1 MDKFPTVWQSK
12 FLFVIKPKEG
22 VQGIF
27 LKLEIKN
34 LTITCWGGLKG
45 VHESGSE
52 EKIVSRM
59 NVEISGFKSFI
70 QSWAREGIQFRVVD
84 KEIRDGTKT

>member
-12 FLFVIKPKEG
+12 FLFDIETEG
-22 VQGIF
+22 RSSGEF
-27 LKLEIKN
+27 FKLEIKN
-34 LTITCWGGLKG
+34 FTIICWGGLKG

-52 EKIVSRM
+52 EKIVSGM

-70 QSWAREGIQFRVVD
+70 QSWAREGIQFRIVD